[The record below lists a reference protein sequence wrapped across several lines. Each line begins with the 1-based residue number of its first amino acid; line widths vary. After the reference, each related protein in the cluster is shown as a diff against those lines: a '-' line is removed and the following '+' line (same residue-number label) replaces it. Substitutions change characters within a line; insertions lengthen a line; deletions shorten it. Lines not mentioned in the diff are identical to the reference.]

1 VTPQQM
7 ILQFLLKNWKGVVI
21 ALLCLTTMGKMRYD
35 YKQMQAAYEA
45 SEQSLQAQ
53 LAGLQ
58 EIHKKQMAE
67 MENSLQIYKDTMGQ
81 IEQDY
86 QESQEELL
94 ALSEE
99 KRREY
104 GRQFSQNPEELAE
117 TIIMMY
123 GFEHVP

>member
-1 VTPQQM
+1 M

-104 GRQFSQNPEELAE
+104 GRQFSQDPEELAE